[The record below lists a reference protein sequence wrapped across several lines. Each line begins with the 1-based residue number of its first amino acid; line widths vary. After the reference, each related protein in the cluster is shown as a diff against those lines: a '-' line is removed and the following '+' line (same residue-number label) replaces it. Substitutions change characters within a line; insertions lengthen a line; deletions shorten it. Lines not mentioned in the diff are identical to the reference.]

1 MPVNRRDMV
10 KLIGI
15 STLLSSSISRRALAG
30 VKLAALIPTRKI
42 KLGLLWSSTGHL
54 SLIEKPSLDVAL
66 FWIKQVNENGGIA
79 GIQVEPVVVDA
90 KSDIKTYREG
100 ILFLMNEARVMATFG
115 GYTSASRR
123 AVMPLVAKQ
132 NSIFYYPT
140 CYEGRECWQNIICT
154 GPIANQHSFD
164 LIPFMV
170 KKYGPRSFFVGSNYV
185 WPIETN
191 RIAKQ
196 LLNDAGGE
204 IVGEKYVPL
213 GDENFGVI
221 IQEILNKKP
230 DWIFSTVVG
239 DSDILMRQ
247 QYVSA
252 GLKSETMPIAS
263 LTTSELEIKKLG
275 IQFGEGHILCA
286 PYFQSLKNSKNLK
299 FVEEFLNSEYGYSGV
314 THYNMEE
321 TYLSFQYF
329 KKSFENTISTI
340 KFLDIRAFDILQS
353 SRGLNLTDDES
364 PEGEVSLDKNNL
376 NSWLKPK
383 IGQFD
388 SKGQLNLIWEREQQM
403 APMPYLVYPNRGSCE
418 MDGLHL
424 PSGRIIRDAS

>member
-1 MPVNRRDMV
+1 MLVNRRNTL
-10 KLIGI
+10 KLFG
-15 STLLSSSISRRALAG
+15 TTVLLNFNIPKRALAG
-30 VKLAALIPTRKI
+30 VKHPAFIPNRKI

-54 SLIEKPSLDVAL
+54 SIIEKPSLDVAL
-66 FWIKQVNENGGIA
+66 FWIQQINENGGIA

-90 KSDIKTYREG
+90 KSDIKTYRQG
-100 ILFLMNEARVMATFG
+100 IQFLMNEARVIATFG

-132 NSIFYYPT
+132 NSLFYYPT

-164 LIPFMV
+164 LIPYMV
-170 KKYGPRSFFVGSNYV
+170 ERYGSQSYFVGSNYV

-196 LLNDAGGE
+196 WLADAGGD
-204 IVGEKYVPL
+204 IIGEKYVPL
-213 GDENFGVI
+213 GDGNFGSI
-221 IQEILNKKP
+221 IKDIVNKKP
-230 DWIFSTVVG
+230 NWIFSTVVG
-239 DSDILMRQ
+239 DSDIYMRQ
-247 QYVSA
+247 QY
-252 GLKSETMPIAS
+252 LKSKLNSDIIPIAS

-275 IQFGEGHILCA
+275 VEFGEGHILCA
-286 PYFQSLKNSKNLK
+286 PYFQSLNNNKNQK
-299 FVEEFLNSEYGYSGV
+299 FVDEFLDSKHGYSGV

-329 KKSFENTISTI
+329 KKSLENLLSRKDLLEIN
-340 KFLDIRAFDILQS
+340 ANDILNA
-353 SRGLNLTDDES
+353 SRGLNLTESES
-364 PEGEVSLDKNNL
+364 PEGPVSLDKNNL

-383 IGQFD
+383 IGQFN
-388 SKGQLNLIWEREQQM
+388 SKGQLNLVWERDQPM
-403 APMPYLVYPNRGSCE
+403 APMPYLVYPDRGLCK

-424 PSGRIIRDAS
+424 PNGQIIRNAS

>member
-1 MPVNRRDMV
+1 MLVNRRDFV

-15 STLLSSSISRRALAG
+15 STLLSPSISRRALAD
-30 VKLAALIPTRKI
+30 VKLPALIPTRKI

-66 FWIKQVNENGGIA
+66 FWINQVNENGGIA
-79 GIQVEPVVVDA
+79 GIQVEPVVIDA

-100 ILFLMNEARVMATFG
+100 ILFLINEARVMATFG

-164 LIPFMV
+164 LIPYMI

-340 KFLDIRAFDILQS
+340 KFLDIRAFDGCVRKVL
-353 SRGLNLTDDES
+353 
-364 PEGEVSLDKNNL
+364 
-376 NSWLKPK
+376 
-383 IGQFD
+383 
-388 SKGQLNLIWEREQQM
+388 
-403 APMPYLVYPNRGSCE
+403 
-418 MDGLHL
+418 
-424 PSGRIIRDAS
+424 